1 MCIRDRASI
10 HANGNLAVAGV
21 GTINGGLNVGAGSTF
36 TGNLLPETDGTRDI
50 GATGLEWNDLYI
62 DGEAHIDTLD
72 VDGAAFVTTKLSV
85 GTGVTAFANG
95 NLAVA
100 GIATINGLLDVNG
113 GISISGIDE
122 NKVVF
127 GSANGGLQDSSN
139 LTFDGSTL
147 AVTGDQTVSGKITV
161 GSAATISSNGNA
173 AFAGIV
179 TVGGNLYVTGD
190 IHYDEVSGRNLNIS
204 GISTFTSI
212 GSNLIPDAD
221 GTRNIGA
228 ATSEWGDLYIDGT
241 ANIDTLDVDGT
252 SNFADD
258 VTLVAA
264 GSSTILFDASAR
276 EIVFQDNL
284 KAKFGT
290 GSDLA
295 IYHDSL
301 NSYVTN
307 STGAIYI
314 FNNETIIKNAA
325 NTATSLYAN
334 ANDSVS
340 LWFNNSKKVET
351 TSGGFNVTGITTFSD
366 RINVVSGVSTFADNA
381 KLTFGT
387 QADLTLSHN
396 GTDSNILG
404 STGDLYIQNTGA
416 AADDINIR
424 AQDDINL
431 QVDNGEAG
439 IDIIG
444 GGSVILY
451 HHNNA
456 RVTTTDDGADVGG
469 TASIKIPV
477 GTTAQRNASPADG
490 DIRYNTD
497 LKSYEGYGNSAWGGL
512 GGGTEIDTSVS
523 STAATSITTF
533 VHAEHRSAYFR
544 VQIVQGSAYQVGR
557 YLLIHDG
564 TTVTIIEESAIA
576 TGSMLGTITAAIVSS
591 NVIIYVTMDSS
602 ASATVTSVIDK
613 ITV

>member
-1 MCIRDRASI
+1 MGIQIKGSNDTISAADGSIVLEGATLTFTNENITGISTMASAEVSGNISIADKIIHTGDTNTAIRFPAADTVTVETGGSERLRITSAGDVGISTLAPASKLHLYDAASDGLI
-10 HANGNLAVAGV
+10 LQSPSGLHYIWAIQAAGNLNNGSLAGELGIRGQSGVSISGNNGTATQLRINSHGAVVTGILTAAG
-21 GTINGGLNVGAGSTF
+21 NV
-36 TGNLLPETDGTRDI
+36 LPEADGTRDL
-50 GATGLEWNDLYI
+50 GSSTKEW
-62 DGEAHIDTLD
+62 
-72 VDGAAFVTTKLSV
+72 K
-85 GTGVTAFANG
+85 
-95 NLAVA
+95 
-100 GIATINGLLDVNG
+100 
-113 GISISGIDE
+113 
-122 NKVVF
+122 
-127 GSANGGLQDSSN
+127 
-139 LTFDGSTL
+139 
-147 AVTGDQTVSGKITV
+147 
-161 GSAATISSNGNA
+161 
-173 AFAGIV
+173 
-179 TVGGNLYVTGD
+179 
-190 IHYDEVSGRNLNIS
+190 
-204 GISTFTSI
+204 
-212 GSNLIPDAD
+212 
-221 GTRNIGA
+221 
-228 ATSEWGDLYIDGT
+228 DLYIDGT
-241 ANIDTLDVDGT
+241 ANIDTLDVDAT
-252 SNFADD
+252 SNFAGD

-264 GSSTILFDASAR
+264 GSSTILFDHSAR

-325 NTATSLYAN
+325 NTATSIYAN

-404 STGDLYIQNTGA
+404 STGDLYIQNTGG

-477 GTTAQRNASPADG
+477 GTTAQRNSSPADG
-490 DIRYNTD
+490 DIRYNST
-497 LKSYEGYGNSAWGGL
+497 LNSYEGYGNSAWGGL

-523 STAATSITTF
+523 STSATSITTF
-533 VHAEHRSAYFR
+533 AHASYRSASIR

-564 TTVTIIEESAIA
+564 TTVTIIEESAVA
-576 TGSMLGTITAAIVSS
+576 TGSMLGTITAAIVSA
-591 NVIIYVTMDSS
+591 NVVVSVNMGSS
-602 ASATVTSVIDK
+602 SSATVTTIIDK